1 MKDRIMSI
9 AEQIAR
15 DKYGYNYWELF
26 ESIQKE
32 IYQEAEECVYEEKRV
47 ER

>member
-1 MKDRIMSI
+1 MKDRTMSI

-15 DKYGYNYWELF
+15 DRYGHDYWELF
-26 ESIQKE
+26 ESIQEE
-32 IYQEAEECVYEEKRV
+32 IYKEAEECVYEEKRT